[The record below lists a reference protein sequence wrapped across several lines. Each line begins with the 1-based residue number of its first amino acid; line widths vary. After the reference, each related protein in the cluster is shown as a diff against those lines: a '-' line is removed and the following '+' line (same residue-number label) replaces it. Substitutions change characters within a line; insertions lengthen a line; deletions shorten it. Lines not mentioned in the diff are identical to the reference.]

1 MTRLELIRV
10 FERCEYNIKKI
21 NLESYIP
28 SSEIYCEADGIEK
41 LGDSID
47 LFFKKMKNNMRDMQD
62 KAKIR
67 RKYQLRAK
75 QALQNQKRN
84 LANINND
91 KPELYPDIAEYA
103 KVANYG
109 IVKMTDAAIRFN
121 KTKYERSRDLGD
133 AFVDLYKY
141 LNSLASELT
150 KAMKPVRL
158 MYPSD
163 YADSIMELKKNGIDI
178 IELGIRFDKLMDTIK
193 RDAVTVANNT
203 ALDISFREKYAQAV
217 KDVATDISKTQL
229 TMVKDIST
237 LIEFKGIDPE
247 K

>member
-10 FERCEYNIKKI
+10 FERCECNIKKI

-103 KVANYG
+103 K
-109 IVKMTDAAIRFN
+109 
-121 KTKYERSRDLGD
+121 
-133 AFVDLYKY
+133 
-141 LNSLASELT
+141 
-150 KAMKPVRL
+150 
-158 MYPSD
+158 
-163 YADSIMELKKNGIDI
+163 
-178 IELGIRFDKLMDTIK
+178 
-193 RDAVTVANNT
+193 
-203 ALDISFREKYAQAV
+203 
-217 KDVATDISKTQL
+217 
-229 TMVKDIST
+229 
-237 LIEFKGIDPE
+237 
-247 K
+247 